1 MLDLSQD
8 YTFSQYFELQIPA
21 DELITAL
28 GYTYERVTL
37 SVPSTEGD
45 RKAYPA
51 RLQDLDQ
58 ILKLT
63 RTSNEQ
69 TKREV
74 LVAPIVQTLVLET
87 HALLRV
93 EYPLYVSP
101 LLHGTLD
108 YLISKD
114 GWQHL
119 LVIEAKR
126 NDLDY
131 GFTQLAAQMIALD
144 QWEQAPSLVNQP
156 VLTGAVTTGETWKF
170 GQLDRRTKALV
181 ESINLLTVPDE
192 ALVVLNWLSQGLA
205 GAPSQPTHP
214 DTTH

>member
-8 YTFSQYFELQIPA
+8 YTFSQYFELQLPA

-37 SVPSTEGD
+37 PVPSRETVNQI
-45 RKAYPA
+45 ALPV
-51 RLQDLDQ
+51 RLQDLAALLQ
-58 ILKLT
+58 LT

-74 LVAPIVQTLVLET
+74 LVAPIVQTLVLKT

-131 GFTQLAAQMIALD
+131 GFTQLAAQLIALD
-144 QWEQAPSLVNQP
+144 QWEQAPSLEQQP
-156 VLTGAVTTGETWKF
+156 VLTGAVTTGEAWKF
-170 GQLDRRTKALV
+170 GRLTRQTKVLV
-181 ESINLLTVPDE
+181 EGINLLKVPEE
-192 ALVVLNWLSQGLA
+192 ALSVLTVLSQGLT
-205 GAPSQPTHP
+205 GAASSHGGTS
-214 DTTH
+214 

>member
-1 MLDLSQD
+1 MLDLSKD

-37 SVPSTEGD
+37 PVPRPEGD
-45 RKAYPA
+45 KTAPPA
-51 RLQDLDQ
+51 RLQDLDA

-101 LLHGTLD
+101 LLHGILD

-114 GWQHL
+114 GWQQL

-144 QWEQAPSLVNQP
+144 QWDQAPPLSRQP
-156 VLTGAVTTGETWKF
+156 ILTGAVTTGETWKF

-181 ESINLLTVPDE
+181 EGINLLTVPEE
-192 ALVVLNWLSQGLA
+192 ALAVLSLLSQGLA
-205 GAPSQPTHP
+205 GMS
-214 DTTH
+214 

>member
-1 MLDLSQD
+1 MLDLNRD

-37 SVPSTEGD
+37 PIASPEGD

-51 RLQDLDQ
+51 RLKDLDA

-87 HALLRV
+87 QALLRV

-114 GWQHL
+114 GWQQL

-144 QWEQAPSLVNQP
+144 QWEQAPSLEQQP
-156 VLTGAVTTGETWKF
+156 VLTAAVTTGETWKF
-170 GQLDRRTKALV
+170 GQLNRRTKALV
-181 ESINLLTVPDE
+181 EGINLLTVPEE
-192 ALVVLNWLSQGLA
+192 ALAVLGLLSQGLA
-205 GAPSQPTHP
+205 GTI
-214 DTTH
+214 